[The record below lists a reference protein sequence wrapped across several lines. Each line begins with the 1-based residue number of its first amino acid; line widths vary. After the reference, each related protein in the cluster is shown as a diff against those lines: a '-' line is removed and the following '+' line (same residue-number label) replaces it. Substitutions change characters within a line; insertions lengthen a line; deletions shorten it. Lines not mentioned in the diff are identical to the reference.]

1 MPPSEVRHMPLEMW
15 GGIECSH
22 VRIGDVVRDQRVETG
37 HRDRPGDL
45 DLIADL
51 GVRTLRYPVIW
62 GAEDGWGWHDAR
74 LSRLRAL
81 GVRPIAGFLHHGWGP
96 GQMHAL
102 HDGFVDALAAHAEE
116 VARRYPWVRDF
127 TPINEP
133 VTTARFSYLYGHWHP
148 HMTEEAAFLR
158 AVVACARATAEAMRR
173 IRVHRPD
180 ARLIQTEDFGRVFAP
195 PALRYQA
202 DHENARR
209 FLATDLLTGRVTAD
223 HPFHARL
230 LSAGVAPGD
239 LARLADAPCPP
250 DIVGLDY
257 YLTSDRLL
265 DPDLSRHPP
274 VAHGGNGRDI
284 YADTAAVHERALLPE
299 LGFLP
304 RLREVHRH
312 TGLPVAVTEAHA
324 ACTREDQVRWLCEAW
339 EGARAARAEGVPV
352 VAVTSWALF
361 GAVDWNS
368 LLTRADGHYENGAF
382 CLRDGAPRRTAVADA
397 IAAICAG
404 GAFPHPLTAGSGWW
418 GRAAPAPSGIAV
430 SLSGNTPH
438 RARLAACCEE
448 RGIAVV
454 KAQAGPGAHVGI
466 DDAPGEALR
475 LTLRHPAAPAPLT
488 REVPHAD
495 ALAAE
500 AHHLLDRLIDLS
512 VGAWD
517 AEAGARVRRVRRPG

>member
-1 MPPSEVRHMPLEMW
+1 MPPSEVRRMPLEMW

-22 VRIGDVVRDQRVETG
+22 VRVGDVVRDQRVETG

-51 GVRTLRYPVIW
+51 GLRTMRYPVIW

-81 GVRPIAGFLHHGWGP
+81 GIRPIVGLLHHGWGP
-96 GQMHAL
+96 GGMHAL
-102 HDGFVDALAAHAEE
+102 HEDFVDAFAAHAEE
-116 VARRYPWVRDF
+116 VARRYPWVRDY

-133 VTTARFSYLYGHWHP
+133 VTTARFSYLYGHWYP
-148 HMTEEAAFLR
+148 HLRDEAAFLR
-158 AVVACARATAEAMRR
+158 AVGRLRPRHGRGDAAHPGAPPRRAS
-173 IRVHRPD
+173 V
-180 ARLIQTEDFGRVFAP
+180 QTEDFGRVFAAT

-209 FLATDLLTGRVTAD
+209 FLGIDLLTGRVTPD

-239 LARLADAPCPP
+239 LARLVEPPCPP

-274 VAHGGNGRDI
+274 VAHGGNGREV
-284 YADTAAVHERALLPE
+284 YADTAAIHEQHLLPD

-304 RLREVHRH
+304 RLRDVHRH

-324 ACTREDQVRWLCEAW
+324 ACPREDQVRWLCEAW

-368 LLTRADGHYENGAF
+368 LLTRADGHYESGAF
-382 CLRDGAPRRTAVADA
+382 CLRDGAPRRTAVGDA
-397 IAAICAG
+397 IAAICGG
-404 GAFPHPLTAGSGWW
+404 GAFPHPLTASAGWW
-418 GRAAPAPSGIAV
+418 GRAAPAPSGVSV
-430 SLSGNTPH
+430 SLSGEAPH
-438 RARLAACCEE
+438 RSRL
-448 RGIAVV
+448 
-454 KAQAGPGAHVGI
+454 P
-466 DDAPGEALR
+466 
-475 LTLRHPAAPAPLT
+475 PAARSGASRWSRPRPVRA
-488 REVPHAD
+488 RMWRSK
-495 ALAAE
+495 AARF
-500 AHHLLDRLIDLS
+500 A
-512 VGAWD
+512 
-517 AEAGARVRRVRRPG
+517 